1 MCIHALNKERIHD
14 VLGTMLT
21 GLIGMCIVLVMDYYI
36 YMYSKNKDLALYS
49 SNVVSSIVSTLLL
62 NVWYKK
68 AFSIKRVVFNLAC
81 ALLSVYVGT
90 KLGEII
96 KLDFIENECIRILVL
111 QGIIGLIQFI
121 LGLITNIV
129 SYRKLDKL
137 DRKG

>member
-1 MCIHALNKERIHD
+1 MCIHALSKERIHD
-14 VLGTMLT
+14 ILGTMLT
-21 GLIGMCIVLVMDYYI
+21 GIVGMCIVLVMDYYL
-36 YMYSKNKDLALYS
+36 YMCTKNKNLAFYS

-90 KLGEII
+90 KLVEII
-96 KLDFIENECIRILVL
+96 KLDFIENECIRILAI

>member
-1 MCIHALNKERIHD
+1 MCIHAIGKERIHD

-21 GLIGMCIVLVMDYYI
+21 GLIGMCIVLVMDYYLF
-36 YMYSKNKDLALYS
+36 KLTQNGDLSLYS

-96 KLDFIENECIRILVL
+96 KLNFIENVCIRLLVL

>member
-1 MCIHALNKERIHD
+1 MCIRKIKKERIHD

-21 GLIGMCIVLVMDYYI
+21 GLVGMCIVLVMEYYI
-36 YMYSKNKDLALYS
+36 YRATQNNDLSLYS
-49 SNVVSSIVSTLLL
+49 SNTVSSIVGTLLL

-96 KLDFIENECIRILVL
+96 KLDFIENGCIRVYVL

>member
-1 MCIHALNKERIHD
+1 MCIRKIKKERIHD
-14 VLGTMLT
+14 ILGTMLT
-21 GLIGMCIVLVMDYYI
+21 GLVGMCIVFVMEYYI
-36 YMYSKNKDLALYS
+36 YRATQDKDLALYC
-49 SNVVSSIVSTLLL
+49 SNVVSSIVGTLLL

-96 KLDFIENECIRILVL
+96 KLDFIENGCIRVYVL

>member
-1 MCIHALNKERIHD
+1 MCIHAIGKERIHD

-21 GLIGMCIVLVMDYYI
+21 GLIGMCIVLVMDYY
-36 YMYSKNKDLALYS
+36 MFKLTQNGDLSLYA

-96 KLDFIENECIRILVL
+96 KLDFIENACIRILVL